1 MATPLRTRS
10 FTVDEFYRMAR
21 AGVFHEDDRLELI
34 DGQIVEMTPIGPE
47 HAGCVKELARL
58 LYRAAGDSV
67 VLGVQDPVVLGP
79 IQAPQPDIA
88 VLRARP
94 EGYRARHPQ
103 PPDVLLVIEVADT
116 SVEYD
121 RTIKFPRYARAGI
134 PEAWLVNL
142 PDDTIEVHKGPVG
155 DAYTEVTTLTRGTTL
170 MPIALPG
177 VELKVD
183 EILG

>member
-10 FTVDEFYRMAR
+10 FTVDEFYRMVQ
-21 AGVFHEDDRLELI
+21 AGLFREDDRLELI
-34 DGQIVEMTPIGPE
+34 DGHIVEMTPIGPE

-58 LYRAAGDSV
+58 LYRVAGDRV

-88 VLRARP
+88 VLKVRP
-94 EGYRARHPQ
+94 EGYRARHPE
-103 PPDVLLVIEVADT
+103 PRDVLLVIEVADT

-121 RTIKFPRYARAGI
+121 RTIKFSRYAQAGI

-142 PDDTIEVHKGPVG
+142 PNDTIEVHKSPVG
-155 DAYTEVTTLTRGTTL
+155 DAYTEVTTLTRGATL

-177 VELKVD
+177 VGLRVD